1 MSDELLSTTS
11 PITVTTGEF
20 RLLSVALISENSI
33 SRVLAG
39 TSLED
44 EDSGSLLKAVAVVR
58 LRNFRRCLIPVK
70 RQAGLIQ
77 NVTVLENVF
86 SCQTLV
92 HRIMETLIVIRYD
105 LVTTETQV
113 HRH

>member
-1 MSDELLSTTS
+1 MSDELLSNTS
-11 PITVTTGEF
+11 SITVTTGEF
-20 RLLSVALISENSI
+20 RLLSVALISDNFI
-33 SRVLAG
+33 SWGLAG

-44 EDSGSLLKAVAVVR
+44 EDSGSLLEVVAVVI
-58 LRNFRRCLIPVK
+58 LRTFRRGLIPNK
-70 RQAGLIQ
+70 MKNDEKCQ
-77 NVTVLENVF
+77 NSGDYVF
-86 SCQTLV
+86 CQTLV